1 MMTEPLLFTTALL
14 IGLLGSTHCIGM
26 CGGIAASVGLSTR
39 QNGQSAW
46 LILLGYNLGRI
57 ASYTL
62 AGALL
67 GIAGALVATGITGVL
82 LQTLAG
88 LLLIAMGLYVGQWW
102 FGITRME
109 SLGGHLWRHLQPVAA
124 RILPVRSPTQAVL
137 LGIVWGWLPCGLV
150 YSTLLWS
157 SASGSWQQSAL
168 LMAAFG
174 LGTLPAMFTTG
185 LLARQVQAVMQKR
198 LTRQLAGGVIILFGL
213 YTLPWGRI
221 LNLS

>member
-1 MMTEPLLFTTALL
+1 MTEPLLFTTALL

-102 FGITRME
+102 FGITRLE

>member
-39 QNGQSAW
+39 QHGQSAW

-102 FGITRME
+102 FGITRLE
-109 SLGGHLWRHLQPVAA
+109 SLGGHLWRHLQPFAA

-213 YTLPWGRI
+213 YTLPWSRI
-221 LNLS
+221 LSLS